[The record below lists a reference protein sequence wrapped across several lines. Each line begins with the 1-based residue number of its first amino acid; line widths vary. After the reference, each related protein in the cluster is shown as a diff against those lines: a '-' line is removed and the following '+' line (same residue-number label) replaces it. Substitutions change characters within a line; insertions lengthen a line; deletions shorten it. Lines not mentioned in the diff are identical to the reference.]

1 MKDMERSATEG
12 SEKQLEIKQKEVEMY
27 QREVVH

>member
-1 MKDMERSATEG
+1 MKEMERSATES